1 MLQSAMRP
9 LNFYSGVF
17 CITSAT
23 LMLQLIQTRMLS
35 VVVWYHLAFFVISMA
50 MLGLTAGA
58 VWVYLKGSRFTA
70 KTLSHDLANFSTAFA
85 LSAVIGLALQ
95 VTLVPTSRFAFT
107 TVVIWLELALVIA
120 APFFF
125 SGVVVSLALTR
136 SPFPIGRVYGIDLI
150 GAAVGCFGVLV
161 LLNEF
166 NGPTA
171 ILCSAA
177 LVSLGAVLFANSG
190 VGAAPTAQPAFP
202 VRILGWHRAWLVV
215 LVAVAALNSADTRRM
230 GFYPIFAKAT
240 MQLDALP
247 WFEKWNSFSRIVAT
261 RPALPVSAPQLS
273 GPSPAFVPSGAPV
286 PQSGMSID
294 SDAGTVAYGIE
305 GDLARASFLKND
317 ITNLAYH
324 LPDLKSAAVIG
335 VGGGRDILAARLFG
349 VPKVTGIEVNP
360 TFIDLLRPDGLFG
373 PFVGMEKIGGITL
386 VVDEARSWLARSREQ
401 FDIIQM
407 NLIDTWAATGAGAFS
422 LSENGLYT
430 VDAWEIF
437 LRRLSA
443 DGVFTVSRWHAA
455 QDVAETGRILSLAV
469 ASLLELGVREPSKH
483 IFLAWLRPGEEGA
496 GISTLIVSRSAFT
509 QAQLQSLTTAIDQ
522 LKFEPLILPGRKSP
536 SETLDRIVNF
546 TNRADLER
554 FTGSFRLD
562 MTPPTDNRP
571 FFFNQLPFSQVF
583 AIGFTEVPPGVRK
596 GNFLATA
603 TLAGLFVM
611 ALLLVLATIVL
622 PLRNAL
628 NDVGRRLAVGGTAYF
643 VLIGVGF
650 MLVEIG
656 LLQRFSVFLGHPTYS
671 LSVVLFSLI
680 LSAGIGSL
688 LSDSLRIDSPLSFSV
703 WVVMTG
709 GYVLSQALWVP
720 PLLLALDS
728 QTLLVRCLVSVAIIT
743 PAGLLMGY
751 GFPTGMSFISAVDNR
766 PTPWFWGING
776 AASVLAS
783 ATGVACSIAYGIGA
797 TISLGAICYLLLL
810 PAAFVIGFPGTAA
823 GSRRTAP
830 AA

>member
-1 MLQSAMRP
+1 MKSF
-9 LNFYSGVF
+9 NFYSGVF
-17 CITSAT
+17 CVTSAT

-58 VWVYLKGSRFTA
+58 VWVYLKGSRFTE
-70 KTLSHDLANFSTAFA
+70 KTLSYDLANFSTAFA
-85 LSAVIGLALQ
+85 LSTVLGLALQ

-136 SPFPIGRVYGIDLI
+136 SPFPIGRVYGVDLI

-171 ILCSAA
+171 ILCAAA
-177 LVSLGAVLFANSG
+177 LVSLGAVFFANSR
-190 VGAAPTAQPAFP
+190 VGAAPPRSLFLP
-202 VRILGWHRAWLVV
+202 RVLSWHRVWLGV
-215 LVAVAALNSADTRRM
+215 LVAVAALNSTDTRRM

-240 MQLDALP
+240 MQLDAQP

-261 RPALPVSAPQLS
+261 RPTLPVSAPQLS
-273 GPSPAFVPSGAPV
+273 GASPVFVPADAPV

-305 GDLARASFLKND
+305 GDLARASFLKSD
-317 ITNLAYH
+317 ITNLAYY

-360 TFIDLLRPDGLFG
+360 TFINLLRPDGLFG
-373 PFVGMEKIGGITL
+373 SFVGMEKIGGVTL
-386 VVDEARSWLARSREQ
+386 VVDEARSWLARSREY

-430 VDAWEIF
+430 VEAWKVF
-437 LRRLSA
+437 LRRLA
-443 DGVFTVSRWHAA
+443 PDGVFTVSRWHAA
-455 QDVAETGRILSLAV
+455 QDVAETGRLISLAV
-469 ASLLELGVREPSKH
+469 ASLLELGVKEPEKH
-483 IFLAWLRPGEEGA
+483 IFLAWLRLGDEGV

-509 QAQLQSLTTAIDQ
+509 AAQLQSLGTAIDQ
-522 LKFEPLILPGRKSP
+522 LKFEPLIVPGRKSP
-536 SETLDRIVNF
+536 SETLDRIVSF
-546 TNRADLER
+546 TNVADLER

-596 GNFLATA
+596 GNYLATA
-603 TLAGLFVM
+603 TLAGLFLM
-611 ALLLVLATIVL
+611 ALLLVLVTIVL

-628 NDVGRRLAVGGTAYF
+628 NDVGQRLAVGGTAYF

-680 LSAGIGSL
+680 LAAGVGSL
-688 LSDSLRIDSPLSFSV
+688 LSDSLRITSPFSFSV
-703 WVVMTG
+703 WVVITG
-709 GYVLSQALWVP
+709 GYLLSQAIWVP
-720 PLLLALDS
+720 SLLLSLDS
-728 QTLLVRCLVSVAIIT
+728 ETLLIRSLVSIVIIT

-797 TISLGAICYLLLL
+797 TLSLGAICYLLLL
-810 PAAFVIGFPGTAA
+810 PAAFVIGFPDGTVRSGRKAVAA
-823 GSRRTAP
+823 
-830 AA
+830 